1 MSGEAGGPFQEGA
14 HELANVGSWVSSP
27 TAETETTNAATSHH
41 EALFRDAADALSRAE
56 AAEAAEGQLGD
67 LQKKNA
73 AVLKKE
79 LEKATAS
86 PPIFEE
92 EDIPMKKATNQHL
105 VTVIYCL
112 LGSIDCIF
120 RDCIFRDFITLVEK
134 LRVEAAD

>member
-27 TAETETTNAATSHH
+27 TAETETTDAATSHH
-41 EALFRDAADALSRAE
+41 EALFRDAADALSRAD

-92 EDIPMKKATNQHL
+92 DDIPMKKATNQQL
-105 VTVIYCL
+105 VTVIQVII
-112 LGSIDCIF
+112 LGVSIVSSAIVF
-120 RDCIFRDFITLVEK
+120 SATLS
-134 LRVEAAD
+134 R

>member
-41 EALFRDAADALSRAE
+41 EALFRDALSRAD

-92 EDIPMKKATNQHL
+92 DDIPMKKATNQQL
-105 VTVIYCL
+105 VTVIQVII
-112 LGSIDCIF
+112 LGVSIVSSAIVF
-120 RDCIFRDFITLVEK
+120 SATLS
-134 LRVEAAD
+134 R